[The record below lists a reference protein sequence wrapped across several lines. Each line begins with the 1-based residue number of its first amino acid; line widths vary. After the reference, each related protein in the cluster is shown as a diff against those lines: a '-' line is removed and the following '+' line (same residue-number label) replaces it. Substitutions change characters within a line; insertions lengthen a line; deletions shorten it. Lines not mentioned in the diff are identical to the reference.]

1 MKATYQNRYGDD
13 IIFEKLDDNTIKM
26 SGFKYSR
33 TGYNDDESID
43 FVDPSGGP
51 FIQIGTNVGRYF
63 KGEPQMIVKSIEWN
77 ENETLLKI

>member
-26 SGFKYSR
+26 SGFKYFR
-33 TGYNDDESID
+33 TGYNNDKTIY

-63 KGEPQMIVKSIEWN
+63 GGGNSMIVKLIEQN
-77 ENETLLKI
+77 DNGTLLKI